1 MIPLIFIF
9 ITYHQFAKKKE
20 TLLFKANFIYMYIYM
35 NETFLFLNFFKDRVL
50 ILHRNCPT
58 ENVFALNSSL
68 MGFPCGSAGKE
79 FACNVRDL
87 TLIDR

>member
-1 MIPLIFIF
+1 MFYDVNEVCI
-9 ITYHQFAKKKE
+9 
-20 TLLFKANFIYMYIYM
+20 YIYM